1 MSLYVKLGPFSEMMK
16 GPPETYHNFLDFS
29 FGTLCVFGNTLISL
43 EFWYVPHI
51 VVSFGFGSADHFH
64 VQFSH

>member
-1 MSLYVKLGPFSEMMK
+1 MMK
-16 GPPETYHNFLDFS
+16 GPPETYHNFLDFP